1 MSSYG
6 SSSDQGS
13 SGSGK
18 TYEKNYENQ
27 SGYIKP
33 KKPVNKKLI
42 AGVACAIAA
51 IGIGG
56 GVGGWL
62 YSTRDV
68 RAAKRAERLAL
79 EQQRQ
84 EKENTIALIQ
94 TYSSQ
99 GLYDNSL
106 SLINGL
112 LLKDN
117 QDTDGNSL
125 FNTTAQLK
133 KDSDPH
139 AGFSGQTFTDPFGN
153 ESYDSSKH
161 SNAISIA
168 QRYVDTALYDDAS
181 TVLNAL
187 LLDNPEDEEAKQ
199 MLDLAVTFRE
209 RASEETLKAEA
220 EQAAQDR
227 QNALK
232 QANDA
237 VDSGLYDQAIAL
249 LSALSANNPDDAEV
263 RSLLEKASFLK
274 EEADK
279 AEAARNARLAKEAA
293 EQAEK
298 ERKANE
304 EAANEALKQQ
314 LENRIANSG
323 SQTANSRG
331 STGNDAQVPPVY
343 SDMTN
348 TIGSTS
354 PSSSASQAQAPRKS
368 GSSSA
373 ASSGQTE
380 SSAPKTVKTVVSNT
394 PSSNAS
400 AGNASSGT
408 GTSSANRPAAS
419 STASSGSSATGTSS
433 SAVAANTGS
442 SSSAR
447 NAPATNAP
455 ASSSSSRN
463 NASSGTA
470 SSGTGNAASTNASG
484 SNTSPAQT
492 SNAKAANSTA
502 AASGGQA
509 SSASVAQTTKPA
521 VNASTG
527 KSSAKPITVD
537 RSTGNVRTPSSREEA
552 LARATELTD
561 DGRYDDA
568 LRILN
573 DLMIRNPNDKD
584 ALLRMYR
591 AADEKRELLRRNRK
605 GDSSS
610 VPSADELSQRKKQ
623 DQLSLAQKYLDSG
636 DYAKAQQILN
646 ELAKTNKGDSQIQ
659 NMLNKAN
666 AQAKAAEEKAAKE
679 KAEKLAQEQKAAKDK
694 ADKLAQAQKALE
706 AGDYDK
712 AQQILNSIPANQR
725 NDSDVAAM
733 RNKIASEKQA
743 AQAKAQAEKA
753 SKDKADKLAQA
764 QKALDSGDYAKAQQI
779 LNELAKTNKGD
790 SQIQNMLNKA
800 NAQAKAAEE
809 KAAAQKAAEQQAA
822 QKAAQEKADKLAQAQ
837 KALEAGDYDKA
848 QQILNSIPAN
858 QRSDSDVTAM
868 RNKIASEKQAAQ
880 AKAQAEKAAKDKA
893 DKLAQAQKAL
903 DSGDYAKAQ
912 QILNELAKTN
922 KGDSQIQNMLNK
934 ANAQAKAA
942 EEKAAAQKAAE
953 QQAAQKAAQEKADKL
968 AQAQKALEAGD
979 YEKAQ
984 QILNSIPANQRSD
997 SDVTAMRNKI
1007 ASEKQAAEAKAQAQK
1022 AAQEKADKL
1031 AQAQK
1036 ALEAGDYDK
1045 AQQIL
1050 NSLPT
1055 SQRSDPDVNAMRNKI
1070 SGAKQAAQ
1078 AKAAAEKAAQ
1088 EKADKLAQAQKALEA
1103 GDYDKA
1109 QQILNS
1115 LPANQRSD
1123 SDVAAM
1129 RNKIA
1134 SEKQAAQAKAAA
1146 EKAAQEKADK
1156 LAQAQK
1162 ALDAGDYAKAQAIL
1176 NTLPSSDKR
1185 DTDVQAL
1192 ISKAAAQEKEAL
1204 AKKAAEEERVKK
1216 AAEDAAKA
1224 KKQAELAAL
1233 QKDIDS
1239 EIAKGKAALAAG
1251 NVEEAIAHFN
1261 KAMSMLP
1268 SDDPAYSA
1276 KKKSE
1281 IAQALYDASEAS
1293 DNPADKKKLADT
1305 AKTLA
1310 NEAVGKGSDDAGSH
1324 YVLGM
1329 EAMKNKNYTQA
1340 EAEFEK
1346 AIKADPKNAGYYY
1359 QLGRAQAQQGKFK
1372 AAQASFKTSTE
1383 LNPKYAPAFYNLG
1396 YVCERLND
1404 NSQALVSYRKAYQID
1419 DEYERAYIAAGRIM
1433 ARQGDNQGASAA
1445 FDKAIK
1451 INPANSQTYQEYG
1464 SALAAIGN
1472 YSAAENSFKKAI
1484 AYMDKSKADPA
1495 TYYNLSTVLL
1505 AQEKNSEALSY
1516 AKQSYELKSSAN
1528 DELKNNITYNYALAQ
1543 EKTGNAEMAK
1553 SLYNEVLLS
1562 DPDNVKARTNLG
1574 ALYNEAGQS
1583 DSAISVLSKAY
1594 ELDSSNFEVNNNLG
1608 NAYNKKEDFTQA
1620 IKYYQNAL
1628 AISPKD
1634 NTVRANL
1641 AKAYAGAKQYD
1652 SAKVAYEDVIA
1663 ANPKDW
1669 ESYLELSKVC
1679 IALGDMESAETY
1691 LTYLQKNNPTYKMAE
1706 VAKLLASIKK

>member
-1 MSSYG
+1 MASYG
-6 SSSDQGS
+6 SSSSGS
-13 SGSGK
+13 SSESGK

-42 AGVACAIAA
+42 AGLACAIAA

-68 RAAKRAERLAL
+68 RAARKAERLAL

-187 LLDNPEDEEAKQ
+187 LVDNPEDDEAKQ
-199 MLDLAVTFRE
+199 MLDMAMTFRE

-220 EQAAQDR
+220 EQAALDR

-237 VDSGLYDQAIAL
+237 VDSGLYDQAIAVL
-249 LSALSANNPDDAEV
+249 GALAAKDPNDAEV

-279 AEAARNARLAKEAA
+279 AEAARNARLAKEEA

-304 EAANEALKQQ
+304 AAANQALKDQ
-314 LENRIANSG
+314 LAARASLSNE
-323 SQTANSRG
+323 
-331 STGNDAQVPPVY
+331 GNAGQNPPVY
-343 SDMTN
+343 SEMANVIT
-348 TIGSTS
+348 
-354 PSSSASQAQAPRKS
+354 PSSGTGNQAAKNTGSSANGTSSDSKHKYSNPNAQSQGTRNEGSSLADLVSGTGSQAAKNTGTSAGNTSANGTS
-368 GSSSA
+368 GRSE
-373 ASSGQTE
+373 AST
-380 SSAPKTVKTVVSNT
+380 PKTVKTVVSNT
-394 PSSNAS
+394 PSSNTASSGSS

-408 GTSSANRPAAS
+408 GSSSANRPAAS
-419 STASSGSSATGTSS
+419 ATASST
-433 SAVAANTGS
+433 AVAANTGTS
-442 SSSAR
+442 SSSR
-447 NAPATNAP
+447 NAPATNSS
-455 ASSSSSRN
+455 ASSSS
-463 NASSGTA
+463 
-470 SSGTGNAASTNASG
+470 SSGTGNASAGNSAANASGTASSSTGTASGSAGKASASTNASSASTG
-484 SNTSPAQT
+484 TPS
-492 SNAKAANSTA
+492 AANTN
-502 AASGGQA
+502 AS
-509 SSASVAQTTKPA
+509 QTRPT

-561 DGRYDDA
+561 EGRYDDA

-610 VPSADELSQRKKQ
+610 VPSAEELSQRKKQ
-623 DQLSLAQKYLDSG
+623 DQLSLAQKYLDAG
-636 DYAKAQQILN
+636 DYEKAQQILN

-666 AQAKAAEEKAAKE
+666 AQAKAAEEKAARE

-694 ADKLAQAQKALE
+694 ADKLSQAQKALE

-725 NDSDVAAM
+725 SDSDVTAM

-743 AQAKAQAEKA
+743 AQAKAAAEKA
-753 SKDKADKLAQA
+753 AKDKADKLAQA

-858 QRSDSDVTAM
+858 QRSDSDVNAM
-868 RNKIASEKQAAQ
+868 RNKIASAKQAAD
-880 AKAQAEKAAKDKA
+880 AKTAAEKAAK
-893 DKLAQAQKAL
+893 
-903 DSGDYAKAQ
+903 
-912 QILNELAKTN
+912 
-922 KGDSQIQNMLNK
+922 
-934 ANAQAKAA
+934 
-942 EEKAAAQKAAE
+942 EK
-953 QQAAQKAAQEKADKL
+953 
-968 AQAQKALEAGD
+968 
-979 YEKAQ
+979 
-984 QILNSIPANQRSD
+984 S
-997 SDVTAMRNKI
+997 
-1007 ASEKQAAEAKAQAQK
+1007 
-1022 AAQEKADKL
+1022 DKL

-1050 NSLPT
+1050 NSIP
-1055 SQRSDPDVNAMRNKI
+1055 SAQRSDPDVNALRNKI
-1070 SGAKQAAQ
+1070 ASEKQAAQ

-1115 LPANQRSD
+1115 IPANQRSD
-1123 SDVAAM
+1123 SDVTAL

-1134 SEKQAAQAKAAA
+1134 SEKQTAQAKAQA

-1176 NTLPSSDKR
+1176 NTLPSSEKR

-1204 AKKAAEEERVKK
+1204 AKKAAEEERIKK

-1261 KAMSMLP
+1261 KAMRMLP
-1268 SDDPAYSA
+1268 SDDPAYAA

-1281 IAQALYDASEAS
+1281 IAQALYDASEAT
-1293 DNPADKKKLADT
+1293 DNPADKKKLADA

-1310 NEAVGKGSDDAGSH
+1310 NEAVAKGSDDAGSH

-1329 EAMKNKNYTQA
+1329 EALKNKNYAQA

-1346 AIKADPKNAGYYY
+1346 AIKADPKNASYYY

-1372 AAQASFKTSTE
+1372 AAQASFKNSTE
-1383 LNPKYAPAFYNLG
+1383 LNPKFAPAFYNLG
-1396 YVCERLND
+1396 YVSERLND

-1419 DEYERAYIAAGRIM
+1419 GEYERAYIAAGRIM

-1516 AKQSYELKSSAN
+1516 AKQSYELKASAN

-1543 EKTGNAEMAK
+1543 EKAGNAELAK
-1553 SLYNEVLLS
+1553 SLYNEVLLN
-1562 DPDNVKARTNLG
+1562 DPNNVKARTNLG
-1574 ALYNEAGQS
+1574 ALYNEDGQS
-1583 DSAISVLSKAY
+1583 DSAIAVLSKAY

-1608 NAYNKKEDFTQA
+1608 NAYNKKENFTQA

>member
-1 MSSYG
+1 MASYG
-6 SSSDQGS
+6 SSSSGS
-13 SGSGK
+13 SSESGK

-42 AGVACAIAA
+42 AGLACAIAA

-68 RAAKRAERLAL
+68 RAARKAERLAL

-187 LLDNPEDEEAKQ
+187 LVDNPEDDEAKQ
-199 MLDLAVTFRE
+199 MLDMAMTFRE

-220 EQAAQDR
+220 EQAASDR

-249 LSALSANNPDDAEV
+249 LGALSAKDPNDAEV

-279 AEAARNARLAKEAA
+279 AEAARNARLAKEEA

-304 EAANEALKQQ
+304 AAANQALKDQ
-314 LENRIANSG
+314 LAARASLSNE
-323 SQTANSRG
+323 
-331 STGNDAQVPPVY
+331 GNAGQNPPVY
-343 SDMTN
+343 SEMANVITPSSGTGTQAAKN
-348 TIGSTS
+348 TGSSANGTSSDSKHKYSNPNAQSQGARNEGSSLADLVSGTGSQVAKNTGTSANSTS
-354 PSSSASQAQAPRKS
+354 GRSEAS
-368 GSSSA
+368 
-373 ASSGQTE
+373 T
-380 SSAPKTVKTVVSNT
+380 PKTVKTVVSNT
-394 PSSNAS
+394 PSSNAASSGSS

-419 STASSGSSATGTSS
+419 ATASST
-433 SAVAANTGS
+433 AVAANTGTS
-442 SSSAR
+442 SSSR
-447 NAPATNAP
+447 NAPATNAS
-455 ASSSSSRN
+455 ASSSSSSGTGN
-463 NASSGTA
+463 VSAGNSAANASGTA
-470 SSGTGNAASTNASG
+470 SSSTGTASG
-484 SNTSPAQT
+484 SAGKASASTGTSSAANTSASQT
-492 SNAKAANSTA
+492 R
-502 AASGGQA
+502 
-509 SSASVAQTTKPA
+509 PA

-561 DGRYDDA
+561 EGRYDDA

-610 VPSADELSQRKKQ
+610 VPSAEELSQRKKQ
-623 DQLSLAQKYLDSG
+623 DQLSLAQKYLDAG
-636 DYAKAQQILN
+636 DYEKAQQILN

-666 AQAKAAEEKAAKE
+666 AQAKAAEEKAARE

-725 NDSDVAAM
+725 SDSDVTAM

-743 AQAKAQAEKA
+743 AQAKAAAEKA
-753 SKDKADKLAQA
+753 AKDKADKLAQA

-858 QRSDSDVTAM
+858 QRSDSDVNAM
-868 RNKIASEKQAAQ
+868 RNKIASAKQAAD
-880 AKAQAEKAAKDKA
+880 AKAAAEKAAK
-893 DKLAQAQKAL
+893 
-903 DSGDYAKAQ
+903 
-912 QILNELAKTN
+912 
-922 KGDSQIQNMLNK
+922 
-934 ANAQAKAA
+934 
-942 EEKAAAQKAAE
+942 EK
-953 QQAAQKAAQEKADKL
+953 
-968 AQAQKALEAGD
+968 
-979 YEKAQ
+979 
-984 QILNSIPANQRSD
+984 S
-997 SDVTAMRNKI
+997 
-1007 ASEKQAAEAKAQAQK
+1007 
-1022 AAQEKADKL
+1022 DKL

-1050 NSLPT
+1050 NSIP
-1055 SQRSDPDVNAMRNKI
+1055 SAQRSDPDVNALRNKI
-1070 SGAKQAAQ
+1070 ASEKQAAQ

-1115 LPANQRSD
+1115 IPANQRSD
-1123 SDVAAM
+1123 SDVTAL

-1134 SEKQAAQAKAAA
+1134 SEKQAAQAKAQA

-1176 NTLPSSDKR
+1176 NTLPSSEKR

-1204 AKKAAEEERVKK
+1204 AKKAAEEERIKK

-1268 SDDPAYSA
+1268 SDDPAYAA

-1281 IAQALYDASEAS
+1281 IAQALYDASEAT
-1293 DNPADKKKLADT
+1293 DNPADKKKLADA

-1310 NEAVGKGSDDAGSH
+1310 NEAVAKGSDDAGSH

-1329 EAMKNKNYTQA
+1329 EALKNKNYAQA

-1346 AIKADPKNAGYYY
+1346 AIKADPKNASYYY

-1372 AAQASFKTSTE
+1372 AAQASFKNSTE
-1383 LNPKYAPAFYNLG
+1383 LNPKFAPAFYNLG
-1396 YVCERLND
+1396 YVSERLND

-1419 DEYERAYIAAGRIM
+1419 GEYERAYIAAGRIM

-1516 AKQSYELKSSAN
+1516 AKQSYELKASAN

-1543 EKTGNAEMAK
+1543 EKTGNAELAK
-1553 SLYNEVLLS
+1553 SLYNEVLLN
-1562 DPDNVKARTNLG
+1562 DPNNVKARTNLG
-1574 ALYNEAGQS
+1574 ALYNEDGQS
-1583 DSAISVLSKAY
+1583 DSAIAVLSKAY

-1608 NAYNKKEDFTQA
+1608 NAYNKKENFTQA

-1652 SAKVAYEDVIA
+1652 SAKVTYEDVIA